1 MQFLEFFGMPGV
13 GKTYTL
19 RNLRKYSS
27 DLKLKNKF
35 FVFEKRTKT
44 SICVKTFYIF
54 LATFLFINTSYIKK
68 IIIFFKNFYKPKKSE
83 IISIRTFSILF
94 NTIFLVSI
102 IRVYSLFRNN
112 KNIFIDQGFF
122 QILFS
127 IIYEMD
133 LKNIDTNKSLIK
145 NWLSIPLSLK
155 KNIYVIY
162 FESEDQIILKRL
174 KYRNGDSI
182 LERQENLKD
191 FKIYKDIFDQIL
203 AFLVKENEN
212 YPNIY
217 LKSIT
222 SFESNIDLLKL

>member
-44 SICVKTFYIF
+44 SIFVKTFYIV
-54 LATFLFINTSYIKK
+54 LASFLFINTSYLKK

-182 LERQENLKD
+182 LERQENLKNL
-191 FKIYKDIFDQIL
+191 KIYKDIFDQIL

-222 SFESNIDLLKL
+222 SFKSNIDLLKL

>member
-44 SICVKTFYIF
+44 SIFVKTFYIV
-54 LATFLFINTSYIKK
+54 LASLLFINTSYLNK

-102 IRVYSLFRNN
+102 IRVSSLFRNN

-174 KYRNGDSI
+174 KYRNGDSMI
-182 LERQENLKD
+182 DRQENLKNL
-191 FKIYKDIFDQIL
+191 KIYKDIFDQIL

-212 YPNIY
+212 YPNIF

-222 SFESNIDLLKL
+222 SFKSNIDLLKL

>member
-44 SICVKTFYIF
+44 SIFVKTFYIV
-54 LATFLFINTSYIKK
+54 LASFLFINTSYLKK

-102 IRVYSLFRNN
+102 IRVYSLFRKN

-133 LKNIDTNKSLIK
+133 LKNINTNKSLIK

-155 KNIYVIY
+155 KIYM
-162 FESEDQIILKRL
+162 
-174 KYRNGDSI
+174 
-182 LERQENLKD
+182 
-191 FKIYKDIFDQIL
+191 
-203 AFLVKENEN
+203 
-212 YPNIY
+212 
-217 LKSIT
+217 
-222 SFESNIDLLKL
+222 

>member
-27 DLKLKNKF
+27 NLKLKNKF

-44 SICVKTFYIF
+44 SIFVKTFYIV
-54 LATFLFINTSYIKK
+54 LASFLFINTSYLKK
-68 IIIFFKNFYKPKKSE
+68 IIIFFKNFYKPKKSK

-102 IRVYSLFRNN
+102 IRVYTFFRKN

-174 KYRNGDSI
+174 KYRNGDSMI
-182 LERQENLKD
+182 DRQENLKNL
-191 FKIYKDIFDQIL
+191 KIYKDIFDQIL

-212 YPNIY
+212 YPNIF

-222 SFESNIDLLKL
+222 SFKSNIDLLKL

>member
-1 MQFLEFFGMPGV
+1 MQFLEFLGMPGV

-44 SICVKTFYIF
+44 SICVKTFYIV
-54 LATFLFINTSYIKK
+54 LASFLFINTSYLKK

-102 IRVYSLFRNN
+102 IRVSSFFRNN

-174 KYRNGDSI
+174 KYRNGDSMI
-182 LERQENLKD
+182 DRQENLKNL
-191 FKIYKDIFDQIL
+191 KIYKDIFDQIL

-212 YPNIY
+212 YPNIF

-222 SFESNIDLLKL
+222 SFKSNIDLLKL

>member
-1 MQFLEFFGMPGV
+1 MQFLEFLGMPGV

-44 SICVKTFYIF
+44 SICVKTFYIV
-54 LATFLFINTSYIKK
+54 LASFLFINTSYIKK

-182 LERQENLKD
+182 LERQENLKNL
-191 FKIYKDIFDQIL
+191 KKYKDIFDQIL
-203 AFLVKENEN
+203 AFLYKENEN

-217 LKSIT
+217 LKSIA
-222 SFESNIDLLKL
+222 SFDSNIDLLKL

>member
-1 MQFLEFFGMPGV
+1 MR
-13 GKTYTL
+13 TL
-19 RNLRKYSS
+19 
-27 DLKLKNKF
+27 
-35 FVFEKRTKT
+35 
-44 SICVKTFYIF
+44 
-54 LATFLFINTSYIKK
+54 
-68 IIIFFKNFYKPKKSE
+68 
-83 IISIRTFSILF
+83 SILF

-102 IRVYSLFRNN
+102 IRIYELFRNN
-112 KNIFIDQGFF
+112 KNIFIDQVFF

-127 IIYEMD
+127 ILYEME
-133 LKNIDTNKSLIK
+133 LKNKDIKTSLIK

-182 LERQENLKD
+182 LERQENLKNL
-191 FKIYKDIFDQIL
+191 KIYKDIFDQIL

-212 YPNIY
+212 YPHIY

-222 SFESNIDLLKL
+222 SFKSNIDLLKL

>member
-44 SICVKTFYIF
+44 SIFVKTFYIV
-54 LATFLFINTSYIKK
+54 LASFLFINTSYIKK

-102 IRVYSLFRNN
+102 IRVYSLFRKN

-162 FESEDQIILKRL
+162 FEPEDQIILKRL

-182 LERQENLKD
+182 LERQENLKNL
-191 FKIYKDIFDQIL
+191 KIFKDIFDQIL

-217 LKSIT
+217 LKSIS
-222 SFESNIDLLKL
+222 SFKSNIDLLKL

>member
-1 MQFLEFFGMPGV
+1 MPGV

-19 RNLRKYSS
+19 RNLRKYSK

-35 FVFEKRTKT
+35 FFFEKRRKT
-44 SICVKTFYIF
+44 SIFVKTFYIV
-54 LATFLFINTSYIKK
+54 LASFLFINTSYLKK

-102 IRVYSLFRNN
+102 IRVYTLFRNN

-145 NWLSIPLSLK
+145 NWLSIPTFIK
-155 KNIYVIY
+155 K
-162 FESEDQIILKRL
+162 
-174 KYRNGDSI
+174 KYI
-182 LERQENLKD
+182 CNL
-191 FKIYKDIFDQIL
+191 FWTRRS
-203 AFLVKENEN
+203 N
-212 YPNIY
+212 YI
-217 LKSIT
+217 KKT
-222 SFESNIDLLKL
+222 

>member
-1 MQFLEFFGMPGV
+1 MQFLEFLGMPGV

-44 SICVKTFYIF
+44 SIFVKTFYIV
-54 LATFLFINTSYIKK
+54 LASFLFINTSYIKK

-102 IRVYSLFRNN
+102 IRVSSLFRNN

-133 LKNIDTNKSLIK
+133 LKNINTNKSLIK

-174 KYRNGDSI
+174 KYRNGDSMI
-182 LERQENLKD
+182 DRQENLKNL
-191 FKIYKDIFDQIL
+191 KIYKDIFDQIL

-212 YPNIY
+212 YPNIF

-222 SFESNIDLLKL
+222 SFKSNIDLLKL

>member
-44 SICVKTFYIF
+44 SIFVKTFYIV
-54 LATFLFINTSYIKK
+54 LASFLFINTSYLKK

-83 IISIRTFSILF
+83 IISMRTLSILF

-102 IRVYSLFRNN
+102 IRIYELFRNN

-127 IIYEMD
+127 ILYEME
-133 LKNIDTNKSLIK
+133 LKNKDIKTSLIK

-162 FESEDQIILKRL
+162 FESEDQTILKRL

-182 LERQENLKD
+182 LERQENLKNL
-191 FKIYKDIFDQIL
+191 KIFKDIFDEIL

-222 SFESNIDLLKL
+222 SFKSNIDLLKL